1 MQSDNLSLRSRETEK
16 DPASHINVFLG
27 ESPTKEG
34 DLTKNK
40 DGTGQER
47 WPA

>member
-16 DPASHINVFLG
+16 DPASHINVLG